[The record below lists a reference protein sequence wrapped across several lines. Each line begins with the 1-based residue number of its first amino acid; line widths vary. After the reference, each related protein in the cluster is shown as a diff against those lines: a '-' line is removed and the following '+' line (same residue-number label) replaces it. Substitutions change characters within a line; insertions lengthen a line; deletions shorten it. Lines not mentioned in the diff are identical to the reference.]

1 MAVLRIDFG
10 SPLGIASPRPQN
22 DAVLRTAARSEGSE
36 MDKWLTLVQAGQQ
49 VPDSGEKVAKSS
61 EEVAAAAVKITN
73 VGGSG

>member
-36 MDKWLTLVQAGQQ
+36 MDKLTLVQAGQQ
-49 VPDSGEKVAKSS
+49 VADSGEKVAKSS